1 MCNRS
6 LGSDLL
12 VAPPDN
18 MNDSGSWGKIHIQGK
33 KPIFIGSLY
42 RNPSSNTEPLQSL
55 EENLSRMTSGSNSQP
70 FIILG
75 GDFNLPSIN
84 WDTNSLPSIPQYG
97 TTINRKFLDI
107 IENFNLTQVVKEPTR
122 EGNILDLLLTTYPDY
137 ISNVATIP
145 GMSDHLAVTVEFS
158 IGLKFNKKKPR
169 KIYLYKKGNIE
180 SIKDKIRAL
189 GGDHFNTNISI
200 EDNWCKLR
208 DTILD
213 AIDQHIPSKTVRD
226 GKHVPWLTSQIKRGI
241 KKRKRLFNKAKK
253 SGKEDDWLAFR
264 KLRNSIRRDL
274 DQAQNDYIRS
284 ILNLENLRASPK
296 KFWSFISH
304 KRKDKTGVPPLQ
316 SESGLVSDTCQKAE
330 ILNNHY
336 GSVFTKDDT
345 NNIPVMQSNPFPTMF
360 DYEISAP
367 GVLKLLKE
375 LNPHKASGPDKIPT
389 YILRECAEEIAPILT
404 RIFNQSIEEGT
415 VPQDWLSANV
425 CPVYKK
431 GKRSLPI
438 NYRPI
443 SLTSVAC
450 KTLEHIIAHNI
461 MRHIDMHKILKP
473 YQHGFLKH
481 HSCESQLINTSEEI
495 MRHLDQVTGG
505 QIDILVLDF
514 SKAFDLVSHKKLLTK
529 LDHYGVRG
537 KTLNWLNGWISN
549 QTQKVV
555 IDGEFSPSI
564 PVTSGVPQGTVLG
577 PLMFLLYINDIGEL
591 IDNSTSIKLFADDCL
606 LFRPIQTEQDQVQ
619 LQSDLDKLRS
629 WAKSWQMNFNP
640 TKCEC
645 LHITRSRTPKVF
657 TYNLMGTD
665 LKTVNQCRYLG
676 IHITNTLTWNSHID
690 KITNDANRMLGV
702 VKRNLARCDPPVKRI
717 AYLALVRPKLEY
729 ASTVWDPHQ
738 SNHIHKLEMVQ
749 RRAARFI
756 KSDYQRTSSVTAMLQ
771 DLQLTPLELRRRHFR
786 LTMLFKALHEESA
799 VDIPPYVTKAIR
811 PRRDD
816 NNRFTPLQCRTQAY
830 LHSFWPQ
837 IIKNWNTLP
846 IQTKNMSSTK
856 KFQSSMEAN

>member
-1 MCNRS
+1 M
-6 LGSDLL
+6 
-12 VAPPDN
+12 
-18 MNDSGSWGKIHIQGK
+18 
-33 KPIFIGSLY
+33 
-42 RNPSSNTEPLQSL
+42 
-55 EENLSRMTSGSNSQP
+55 
-70 FIILG
+70 
-75 GDFNLPSIN
+75 
-84 WDTNSLPSIPQYG
+84 
-97 TTINRKFLDI
+97 
-107 IENFNLTQVVKEPTR
+107 
-122 EGNILDLLLTTYPDY
+122 
-137 ISNVATIP
+137 
-145 GMSDHLAVTVEFS
+145 
-158 IGLKFNKKKPR
+158 
-169 KIYLYKKGNIE
+169 
-180 SIKDKIRAL
+180 
-189 GGDHFNTNISI
+189 
-200 EDNWCKLR
+200 
-208 DTILD
+208 
-213 AIDQHIPSKTVRD
+213 
-226 GKHVPWLTSQIKRGI
+226 
-241 KKRKRLFNKAKK
+241 
-253 SGKEDDWLAFR
+253 
-264 KLRNSIRRDL
+264 
-274 DQAQNDYIRS
+274 
-284 ILNLENLRASPK
+284 
-296 KFWSFISH
+296 
-304 KRKDKTGVPPLQ
+304 
-316 SESGLVSDTCQKAE
+316 SDTCQKAE

-345 NNIPVMQSNPFPTMF
+345 NDTPVMQSNPFPTMF

-481 HSCESQLINTSEEI
+481 HSCESQLINTSEEL

-549 QTQKVV
+549 RTQKVV

-606 LFRPIQTEQDQVQ
+606 LFRPIQTDQDQVQ

-690 KITNDANRMLGV
+690 KVSNDANRMLGV

-799 VDIPPYVTKAIR
+799 VDIPPLCHKSN
-811 PRRDD
+811 P
-816 NNRFTPLQCRTQAY
+816 
-830 LHSFWPQ
+830 S
-837 IIKNWNTLP
+837 
-846 IQTKNMSSTK
+846 K
-856 KFQSSMEAN
+856 KR